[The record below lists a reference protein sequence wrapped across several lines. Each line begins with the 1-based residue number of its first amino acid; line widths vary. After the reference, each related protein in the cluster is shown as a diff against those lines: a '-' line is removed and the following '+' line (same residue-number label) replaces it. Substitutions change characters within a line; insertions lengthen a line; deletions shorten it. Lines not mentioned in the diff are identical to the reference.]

1 MNKLQTITRLLLKD
15 NTSDYK
21 KNLYKIPFTNIY
33 FLKATNTANNLK
45 FTMPDLNYYI
55 GTNYSFNRIVDIPK
69 TLEKKLRLNEKKN
82 QDNSRI
88 LD

>member
-33 FLKATNTANNLK
+33 FLVIFVK
-45 FTMPDLNYYI
+45 FCAVSYLLLFEIYI
-55 GTNYSFNRIVDIPK
+55 PQAGYF
-69 TLEKKLRLNEKKN
+69 
-82 QDNSRI
+82 
-88 LD
+88 

>member
-45 FTMPDLNYYI
+45 FTMPDLNY
-55 GTNYSFNRIVDIPK
+55 
-69 TLEKKLRLNEKKN
+69 
-82 QDNSRI
+82 
-88 LD
+88 